1 MALSVKMISEY
12 LETALRFERRA
23 AAEPASGLKTSFERQ
38 AIAYRKLAAQ
48 CAKKIGIPELPVSIG
63 RNGEQQRRKAVGA
76 LVEIGLRAKG
86 K

>member
-1 MALSVKMISEY
+1 MKMISEY

-23 AAEPASGLKTSFERQ
+23 AAEPASGLKTSFEKQ

-48 CAKKIGIPELPVSIG
+48 CAKKISIPELPVSIG
-63 RNGEQQRRKAVGA
+63 RNGEQHRRKPVGA